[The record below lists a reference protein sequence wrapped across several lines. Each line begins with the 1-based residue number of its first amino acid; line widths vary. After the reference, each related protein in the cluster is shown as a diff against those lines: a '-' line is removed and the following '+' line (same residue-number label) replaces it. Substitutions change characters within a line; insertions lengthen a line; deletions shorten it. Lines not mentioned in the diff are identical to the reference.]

1 LLLPALRAWL
11 AIPSNAPVCPSFAR
25 LSFAIVDPTRIASP
39 KGSPRRTPLMQKN
52 SGVSPE
58 M

>member
-1 LLLPALRAWL
+1 LRAWL
-11 AIPSNAPVCPSFAR
+11 AIPSSAPVCPSFAR

-39 KGSPRRTPLMQKN
+39 KGTLRHMPPMQKN

>member
-1 LLLPALRAWL
+1 LRAWL
-11 AIPSNAPVCPSFAR
+11 AIPSSAPVCPPFGR

-39 KGSPRRTPLMQKN
+39 KGTLCRTPLMQKN